1 MLPCQSQERVQ
12 QQKLWWSN
20 RWEIARH
27 EKLTWYTRFLKGK
40 AKTGFYGRLRS
51 AQLLLRTGDS
61 DTVAVTDYRVS
72 PLPLGDGYQRGRRQ
86 SSNPY

>member
-61 DTVAVTDYRVS
+61 DTVAVTGDV
-72 PLPLGDGYQRGRRQ
+72 LTLLLACKGDGLRLC
-86 SSNPY
+86 